1 MPIGWLLLLKS
12 PDDPNHIG
20 TMLIGNLQLKQCAA
34 RAGKMT
40 ESPLIDIFFN
50 KPCNLRIR
58 RPLTAEAKQ
67 FVQFCVY
74 CQRGMVLKSAIY

>member
-34 RAGKMT
+34 RAEGAISLLNFLRLSMVPPKVT
-40 ESPLIDIFFN
+40 APSFFDWITSQITLIRLL
-50 KPCNLRIR
+50 PQERI
-58 RPLTAEAKQ
+58 
-67 FVQFCVY
+67 
-74 CQRGMVLKSAIY
+74 